1 MKKKGKLMTGVSL
14 LLVSCMLAGSTVSA
28 ASYKNFPYLFVCDPK
43 APTSTYHIK
52 QTVEVYGGQKANAYA
67 KCTQY
72 LSTGNNAVLTV
83 KSVTDS
89 FPTTSVSFTGTS
101 NGKAMKYKNAIPL
114 AKQKIKFRGTVT
126 KYTAFTIK
134 AQVKG

>member
-1 MKKKGKLMTGVSL
+1 M
-14 LLVSCMLAGSTVSA
+14 
-28 ASYKNFPYLFVCDPK
+28 
-43 APTSTYHIK
+43 
-52 QTVEVYGGQKANAYA
+52 
-67 KCTQY
+67 
-72 LSTGNNAVLTV
+72 

>member
-1 MKKKGKLMTGVSL
+1 M
-14 LLVSCMLAGSTVSA
+14 
-28 ASYKNFPYLFVCDPK
+28 
-43 APTSTYHIK
+43 
-52 QTVEVYGGQKANAYA
+52 
-67 KCTQY
+67 
-72 LSTGNNAVLTV
+72 

-126 KYTAFTIK
+126 NYTAFTIK